1 MTIVEGQIE
10 PLKKL
15 KEILVKKGIARFNS
29 IGGINKFLKN
39 YDAEYN
45 KIPQDMEYKLDLE
58 VESLQS
64 NLLKHQQFY
73 DDLKVEITNKTN
85 IKLKKLQDEFKL
97 VKEKRNKNLIRKIL
111 FYPQFTTLKLKTS
124 NIENNFDKIIRS
136 KTHSAEHE
144 VIKTKNKVDYYL
156 ENKERMILERSSEC
170 YKDLAYTKEVLEDLY
185 TLIAGAVGENS
196 VVKELQK
203 LSDKYVLFND
213 FSKKFNPPI
222 FNRKENDRIC
232 SIQID
237 HLLVTNSGIFVLETK
252 NWSKK
257 SIQNL
262 DLRSPIK
269 QIMRA
274 SYALFVL
281 LNSESEYNDLNLS
294 SHHWGNKQ
302 IPIRSIIVMTNEKPN
317 EKFKYVK
324 VKSLNEL
331 NGYITYFEPIFSD
344 EEVKSISDYF
354 RMNA

>member
-15 KEILVKKGIARFNS
+15 KEILIKKGITRFNS

-39 YDAEYN
+39 YDSEKN
-45 KIPQDMEYKLDLE
+45 KIPQDIESKLDLE
-58 VESLQS
+58 IKNLQS
-64 NLLKHQQFY
+64 SLLKHQQFY

-85 IKLKKLQDEFKL
+85 IKLKILQDKFKL
-97 VKEKRNKNLIRKIL
+97 VKEKRNKGFIRKII
-111 FYPQFTTLKLKTS
+111 FFPQFTTLKLKAS
-124 NIENNFDKIIRS
+124 NLEKNFEKIISS
-136 KTHSAEHE
+136 KTNSAEHE
-144 VIKTKNKVDYYL
+144 VIKTKNKVEHYL
-156 ENKERMILERSSEC
+156 ENKEKIVLERSSVC
-170 YKDLAYTKEVLEDLY
+170 YKDLSYTKEVLEELY

-213 FSKKFNPPI
+213 YSKKFKPPI

-237 HLLVTNSGIFVLETK
+237 HLLITNSGIFVLETK

-262 DLRSPIK
+262 DLRSPID
-269 QIMRA
+269 QIKRA

-281 LNSESEYNDLNLS
+281 LNSESEYNDINLS

-302 IPIRSIIVMTNEKPN
+302 IPIRSIIVMTNGKPN

-324 VKSLNEL
+324 VLSLNEL
-331 NGYITYFEPIFSD
+331 NGYITYFDPIFND
-344 EEVKSISDYF
+344 EEVKSIAGYF
-354 RMNA
+354 RK